1 MATQLAPLLTT
12 PKTTTATVAQIQAQF
27 SGLYSTMGDSGRTMQ
42 PLPPS
47 MAQWLSIQAQAQAL
61 ASLLGLI

>member
-12 PKTTTATVAQIQAQF
+12 PKTTTVTVAQIQTQF
-27 SGLYSTMGDSGRTMQ
+27 SALYSTMGDSGRTIQ

-47 MAQWLSIQAQAQAL
+47 LAQWTSIQAQAQNL
-61 ASLLGLI
+61 ATLLGLI